1 MSDSLSIQSIQMSIH
16 SAELHMIGFR
26 SQYEIHLNC
35 GLVNI
40 ARGSSNTVIHRG
52 RADDISFSGRIFI
65 PLERPVMQTEITL
78 PAIQFDQIK
87 SELSL
92 QSSRSAMLVAMLEDP
107 LTVTL
112 EGDLQIQAD
121 QYCKITD
128 ISWMVPLG

>member
-1 MSDSLSIQSIQMSIH
+1 MRDSLSIQSIQMSIN

-40 ARGSSNTVIHRG
+40 ARGSSSTTIRRG
-52 RADDISFSGRIFI
+52 RADDISFLGNVFI
-65 PLERPVMQTEITL
+65 PIERPVMQTEITL
-78 PAIQFDQIK
+78 PSIQFDQIK

-92 QSSRSAMLVAMLEDP
+92 HSSRSAMLIAMLEEP

-121 QYCKITD
+121 QHCKIVD
-128 ISWMVPLG
+128 LSWVFPLG